1 MKVKTNLL
9 CMAAAFALAMPA
21 CAAGPAQPR
30 SPKSA
35 TKLLARQKEA
45 GLATITENAARAHV
59 YFLADDLLEGRRAGQ
74 RGSRIAKQYIS
85 TSSRVF
91 VRLASSRFSAILM
104 SSPSRLMPTRS

>member
-21 CAAGPAQPR
+21 CAAGPR

-35 TKLLARQKEA
+35 TKLITRQKEA

-74 RGSRIAKQYIS
+74 RARASPSSI
-85 TSSRVF
+85 SSRVF

>member
-21 CAAGPAQPR
+21 CAAGPR

-59 YFLADDLLEGRRAGQ
+59 YFLAAELLEVSVARA
-74 RGSRIAKQYIS
+74 SPSS
-85 TSSRVF
+85 TSSRAF
-91 VRLASSRFSAILM
+91 VRLASSRFSARAM

>member
-21 CAAGPAQPR
+21 CAAGPR

-74 RGSRIAKQYIS
+74 RGTRS

>member
-21 CAAGPAQPR
+21 CAAGPR

-74 RGSRIAKQYIS
+74 RGSRQA
-85 TSSRVF
+85 VHH
-91 VRLASSRFSAILM
+91 LA
-104 SSPSRLMPTRS
+104 PS

>member
-9 CMAAAFALAMPA
+9 CMTAAFALAMPA

-45 GLATITENAARAHV
+45 GLASITENAPVPTSISLLTTFLRVGVPVSVVRA
-59 YFLADDLLEGRRAGQ
+59 
-74 RGSRIAKQYIS
+74 SPSSI
-85 TSSRVF
+85 SSRVF
-91 VRLASSRFSAILM
+91 VRLASSRFSARAM

>member
-21 CAAGPAQPR
+21 CAAGPR

-35 TKLLARQKEA
+35 IKLLTRQKEA

-74 RGSRIAKQYIS
+74 RGS
-85 TSSRVF
+85 
-91 VRLASSRFSAILM
+91 
-104 SSPSRLMPTRS
+104 